1 MNIDQVIRYKS
12 RRGLLELDLVLNDF
26 YKNDYEALSDLKKQV
41 LLNILKKQDNELW
54 KILSKKNLKD
64 LIDEEAAYDK

>member
-41 LLNILKKQDNELW
+41 LLNILKKQDKELW

-64 LIDEEAAYDK
+64 LIDEEAGL

>member
-1 MNIDQVIRYKS
+1 MNIDKVIRYKS

-64 LIDEEAAYDK
+64 LIDEEAGL

>member
-1 MNIDQVIRYKS
+1 MNIDLVIRYKS

-64 LIDEEAAYDK
+64 LIDEEAGL

>member
-12 RRGLLELDLVLNDF
+12 RRGLLELDLVLADF
-26 YKNDYEALSDLKKQV
+26 YKNDYQALSDMKKQV

-64 LIDEEAAYDK
+64 LIDEEAAM

>member
-1 MNIDQVIRYKS
+1 M
-12 RRGLLELDLVLNDF
+12 LELDLVLNDF

-64 LIDEEAAYDK
+64 LIDEEAGL

>member
-26 YKNDYEALSDLKKQV
+26 YKNDYEALSDLKKKV

-64 LIDEEAAYDK
+64 LIDEEAGL

>member
-41 LLNILKKQDNELW
+41 LLNILKKQDNDLW

-64 LIDEEAAYDK
+64 LIDEEAAL